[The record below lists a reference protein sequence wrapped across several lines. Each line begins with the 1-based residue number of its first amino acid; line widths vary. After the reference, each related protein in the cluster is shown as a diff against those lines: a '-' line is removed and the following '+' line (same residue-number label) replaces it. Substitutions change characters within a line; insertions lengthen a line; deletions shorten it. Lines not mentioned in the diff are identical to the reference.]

1 MSTIYENI
9 EEKLYRANFSSEHL
23 RQQAYLAVHA
33 TLLKNK
39 QTPRVYVPENQLDEK
54 TFDSILAHILLCDID
69 NLVEE
74 TNKFLTKLG
83 TSTKTLL
90 SLNNAEKEELIELIE
105 DLLLNGWGKG
115 KILYDHLRIVP
126 DEECTLLD
134 YLNSQHVSNQDK
146 YSNILSILNKRKYES
161 IESQNAL
168 NNVFTKGHRQ
178 YNPTILCKS
187 YQMVLNKLWINN
199 WASANNYKFS
209 IGEDTILS
217 NLVFS
222 EEL

>member
-33 TLLKNK
+33 TLFKNK
-39 QTPRVYVPENQLDEK
+39 QTPRVYVPEKQLDEK

-74 TNKFLTKLG
+74 TNKYLTKLG

-105 DLLLNGWGKG
+105 DLLLNGC
-115 KILYDHLRIVP
+115 I
-126 DEECTLLD
+126 
-134 YLNSQHVSNQDK
+134 
-146 YSNILSILNKRKYES
+146 SIICKTRKLIIQRY
-161 IESQNAL
+161 
-168 NNVFTKGHRQ
+168 
-178 YNPTILCKS
+178 
-187 YQMVLNKLWINN
+187 
-199 WASANNYKFS
+199 
-209 IGEDTILS
+209 
-217 NLVFS
+217 
-222 EEL
+222 